1 MFRTNFPTIVFY
13 LRKTSFQCY
22 EALCIPNAS
31 RVINN
36 RGMRQTPRKGGK
48 TIVPRS
54 CRASEKHAFSK
65 KCARKSID
73 RGRACYQHRPGNHLS
88 RALHRKRGLIVV
100 IRQWRYRTRPRH
112 APRCTLSTLI
122 SLRVYHSHA

>member
-65 KCARKSID
+65 KCARKSIVAERVINTG
-73 RGRACYQHRPGNHLS
+73 RGIIFPA
-88 RALHRKRGLIVV
+88 
-100 IRQWRYRTRPRH
+100 
-112 APRCTLSTLI
+112 RCTEKG
-122 SLRVYHSHA
+122 A